1 MSLDQLS
8 LAVLAALAAH
18 PQPVSSIKL
27 AKQLGV
33 QQSSL
38 LRCLA
43 LLALSSS
50 QTSQHI
56 AGLGW
61 VEVTEQDERKLLS
74 LTPLGRQVWDE
85 FCEAQ

>member
-43 LLALSSS
+43 LLAVAAPP
-50 QTSQHI
+50 QAEQIT
-56 AGLGW
+56 GLGW